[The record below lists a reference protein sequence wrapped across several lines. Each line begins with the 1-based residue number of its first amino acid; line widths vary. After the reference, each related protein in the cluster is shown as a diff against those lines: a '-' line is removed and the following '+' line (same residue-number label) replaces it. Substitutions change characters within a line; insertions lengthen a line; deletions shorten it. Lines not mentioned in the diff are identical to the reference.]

1 MDSLTINEQDII
13 RTISPNDEMYAGDKA
28 FSDWYWSVGRSA
40 VDAIEPCLRVARKPL
55 SDVRHILDLPCGHGR
70 VLRYL
75 KAAFPAAE
83 ITACDLLKDGVE
95 FCAKTFGAKAVYSD
109 EDPKQ
114 IELGLRTF
122 DLIWVGSLFTHLSA
136 ERWPTFL
143 TCLGSYL
150 QEGGVLVFTT
160 HGRYVYRRM
169 KGLEDPHEY
178 CLPYWRRTV
187 ALYDYER
194 TGFGYGDYQDG
205 GYGISISDPGWV
217 CSLLGQQP
225 ELRCI
230 HFQER
235 GWMDIQDVYA
245 CVGGPRP
252 RDSEAATPVTLYL
265 RHKIRELWK
274 PSSDAE

>member
-1 MDSLTINEQDII
+1 MESLTINEQDII

-28 FSDWYWSVGRSA
+28 FADWYWLVGRSA
-40 VDAIEPCLRVARKPL
+40 LESIEASLRVARTPL
-55 SDVRHILDLPCGHGR
+55 SSVKRILDLPCGHGR

-83 ITACDLLKDGVE
+83 ITACDLLKDGVN
-95 FCAKTFGAKAVYSD
+95 FCAETFGAKPVHSHV
-109 EDPKQ
+109 DPRL
-114 IELGLRTF
+114 IGLAPQTF

-136 ERWPTFL
+136 ERWPAFL
-143 TCLGSYL
+143 ACFASYL
-150 QEGGVLVFTT
+150 RESGVLVFTA
-160 HGRYVYRRM
+160 HGQYVYRRM
-169 KGLEDPHEY
+169 KGLEDPYEY
-178 CLPYWRRTV
+178 CLPYWRKTR

-217 CSLLGQQP
+217 CSLLAQQR

-235 GWMDIQDVYA
+235 GWSDIQDVYA
-245 CVGGPRP
+245 CVRALRP
-252 RDSEAATPVTLYL
+252 RDSESATPIAQYL
-265 RHKIRELWK
+265 KHLVRELWK
-274 PSSDAE
+274 PSQ